1 MELQVQLQTNWRFAM
16 KKMLKAKKGRG
27 KQSVAYRVMGLVL
40 SAAVA
45 LGMSKAGVAAARR
58 GGGGQAPLRCSSAV

>member
-1 MELQVQLQTNWRFAM
+1 M

-27 KQSVAYRVMGLVL
+27 KQSVAYRAMGLVL

-45 LGMSKAGVAAARR
+45 LGMPRAGVAAVRR
-58 GGGGQAPLRCSSAV
+58 GGGGAKRRCDAAAQSKGKRRRSPCYD